1 MISYLDAR
9 VMDANSES
17 MSVSVDD
24 LMLNAGRVLAEVV
37 GDLAGDR
44 RILFVCG
51 GGNNGGDGY
60 AAASILGSDVVRLS
74 DPKTKATR
82 RRMEEIMGYVHSY
95 EDGCING
102 YGVIVDC
109 ALGTGTKGTPKKNY
123 ASYVRELNSSGK
135 FIVSAD
141 VPSGF
146 GTELAVRPDV
156 TVTFHDLKEGMT
168 EENCGTIIVADI
180 GIPREA
186 VLFVGPG
193 DMLRYP
199 IPEEDSHKGDNGR
212 VLVIGGGPY
221 TGAPAIAASAALR
234 IGCDI
239 VRIASPQQSASII
252 AAMSPSFI
260 VTELSCRSLCRK
272 DLNRLSELCETADTV
287 LIGPGIGPGAPA
299 RNAAAEFIA
308 MCKRP
313 MVIDADGLN
322 AIADKDVRFS
332 SPTVLT
338 PHRGEM
344 GRLLCCEP
352 DDENVMAF
360 AKRTGAVV
368 LLKGKEDM
376 ITDGIRIRYNRTG
389 CAAMT
394 VGGTGDALA
403 GSVAGLMSK
412 GMDAFDAACLAAYI
426 CGLAGERAFKK
437 LSYGMT
443 ATDMVESI
451 PRILKRCLK
460 R

>member
-1 MISYLDAR
+1 
-9 VMDANSES
+9 MDANSES
-17 MSVSVDD
+17 MGISIEE
-24 LMLNAGRVLAEVV
+24 LMQTAGQALAEAVS
-37 GDLAGDR
+37 DIAGDR
-44 RILFVCG
+44 RVLFVCG

-60 AAASILGSDVVRLS
+60 VAASILGSDVVRLS

-82 RRMEEIMGYVHSY
+82 KRMEQIMGHVHNY
-95 EDGCING
+95 EEGCING

-109 ALGTGTKGTPKKNY
+109 ALGTGAEAPQGELCILHQ
-123 ASYVRELNSSGK
+123 ELNSSGK
-135 FIVSAD
+135 FVISAD
-141 VPSGF
+141 VPSGL
-146 GTELAVRPDV
+146 GTGIAVRPDV
-156 TVTFHDLKEGMT
+156 TVTFHDIKTGMT
-168 EENCGTIIVADI
+168 EENCGTIIIADI
-180 GIPREA
+180 GMPREA
-186 VLFVGPG
+186 FLFVGPG

-199 IPEEDSHKGDNGR
+199 EPGKSSHKGDNGK

-234 IGCDI
+234 TGCDI

-272 DLNRLSELCETADTV
+272 DLSRLSELSEAADAV

-299 RNAAAEFIA
+299 RSAAAEFISL
-308 MCKRP
+308 CRKP

-322 AIADKDVRFS
+322 AIAGKDMVFS
-332 SPTVLT
+332 LPAVLT

-344 GRLLCCEP
+344 ARLLGREP
-352 DDENVMAF
+352 DDETVMAF
-360 AKRTGAVV
+360 AKRTGSVV
-368 LLKGKEDM
+368 LLKGRVDM
-376 ITDGIRIRYNRTG
+376 ITDGTRVRYNRTG

-412 GMDAFDAACLAAYI
+412 GMGAFDAACLAAYI
-426 CGLAGERAFKK
+426 CGLAGERAFDR

-443 ATDMVESI
+443 APDVVESI
-451 PRILKRCLK
+451 PRVLKRCLK

>member
-1 MISYLDAR
+1 MDSR

-17 MSVSVDD
+17 MGISIEE
-24 LMLNAGRVLAEVV
+24 LMQNAGQALAEAVS
-37 GDLAGDR
+37 DIAGDR
-44 RILFVCG
+44 RVLFVCG

-60 AAASILGSDVVRLS
+60 VAASILGSDVVRLS

-82 RRMEEIMGYVHSY
+82 KRMEQIMGHVHNY
-95 EDGCING
+95 EEGCING

-109 ALGTGTKGTPKKNY
+109 ALGTGAEGTPRGNY
-123 ASYVRELNSSGK
+123 ASFIKELNSSGR
-135 FIVSAD
+135 FVISAD
-141 VPSGF
+141 VPSGL
-146 GTELAVRPDV
+146 GTGIAVRPDV
-156 TVTFHDLKEGMT
+156 TVTFHDIKTGMT
-168 EENCGTIIVADI
+168 EENCGTIIIADI
-180 GIPREA
+180 GMPREA
-186 VLFVGPG
+186 FLFVGPG

-199 IPEEDSHKGDNGR
+199 EPGKSSHKGDNGK

-234 IGCDI
+234 TGCDI

-272 DLNRLSELCETADTV
+272 DLSRLSELSEAADAV

-299 RNAAAEFIA
+299 RSAAAEFISL
-308 MCKRP
+308 CRKP

-322 AIADKDVRFS
+322 AIAGKDMVFS
-332 SPTVLT
+332 LPAVLT

-344 GRLLCCEP
+344 ARLLGREP
-352 DDENVMAF
+352 DDETVMAF
-360 AKRTGAVV
+360 AKRTGSVV
-368 LLKGKEDM
+368 LLKGRVDM
-376 ITDGIRIRYNRTG
+376 ITDGTRVRYNRTG

-412 GMDAFDAACLAAYI
+412 GMGAFDAACLAAYI
-426 CGLAGERAFKK
+426 CGLAGERAFDR

-443 ATDMVESI
+443 APDVVESI
-451 PRILKRCLK
+451 PRVLKRCLK